1 MKIYYWAPYFS
12 KIATINAVL
21 NSFNSIKIKNLNSKV
36 LNTVGEWDV
45 LDPKDRVDITRNR
58 FVYNNIKKIGFIRSR
73 FFSIYVFFS
82 SIKGLLR
89 IFNEK
94 KKTYLIIHL
103 ITSLPIFINFFKKN
117 KNIKV
122 ILRISGYPQLN
133 FPRKFLWKYLAKKC
147 FLVTAPTKET
157 MNRMIKDKIFTR
169 KKISILRDPIISS
182 VSNIKI
188 KRNLKTR
195 KKFLCVGRLTDQ
207 KNFSF
212 IIHAFSKLNREKYD
226 FSVSIVGDG
235 EQRKL
240 LSNLISMYKLNNK
253 IKLCGYQK
261 NIAQYYKTH
270 DCLIVSS
277 KWEDP
282 GFVLIEAANCG
293 MPIIS
298 SNCPS
303 GPTELL
309 ENGNLGYLYKT
320 DDFLSFKKSFLKYL
334 KDSESTLLKKTKKL
348 KKKLIDYTFEKH
360 SKNLKK
366 LLN

>member
-21 NSFNSIKIKNLNSKV
+21 NSFNSIKIKNLDSKV
-36 LNTVGEWDV
+36 LNTVGEWDI
-45 LDPKDRVDITRNR
+45 LDVKDRVDITKNR
-58 FVYNNIKKIGFIRSR
+58 FLFNNIKKTGFIRSR
-73 FFSIYVFFS
+73 VFSIYVFFS
-82 SIKGLLR
+82 SIKGLLK

-117 KNIKV
+117 NNVKV

-133 FPRKFLWKYLAKKC
+133 IPRKFLWKYLAKKC
-147 FLVTAPTKET
+147 FLVTAPTEET
-157 MNRMIKDKIFTR
+157 MNRMIKNKIFKRNKMT
-169 KKISILRDPIISS
+169 ILRDPLIKS

-188 KRNLKTR
+188 KKIFKQR

-207 KNFSF
+207 KDFSF
-212 IIHAFSKLNREKYD
+212 IIRAFSKLNKENYD
-226 FSVSIVGDG
+226 FSLSIVGEG
-235 EQRKL
+235 EKRKD
-240 LSNLISMYKLNNK
+240 LSNLISTYKLNNK

-261 NIAQYYKTH
+261 NIEQYYKTH

-282 GFVLIEAANCG
+282 GFVLIEAANFG
-293 MPIIS
+293 LPIIS

-309 ENGNLGYLYKT
+309 DNGNLGYLYKVG
-320 DDFLSFKKSFLKYL
+320 DFSSFKRSFLRYL
-334 KDSESTLLKKTKKL
+334 QESESVLIKKTKKL
-348 KKKLIDYTFEKH
+348 KKKLKDYTFKEH